1 MVSNISKATGPIV
14 TNFHVESPYAEG
26 RELCSNSPESMTNM
40 VAMPIYGNQ
49 SAEGTGGLGIIRGNK
64 VGESE

>member
-1 MVSNISKATGPIV
+1 MVSNISKATV